1 MKISEFEKPQL
12 SEGFL
17 DALIGDGSTAAIKSV
32 FNPGMTAK
40 TQEVLDRFMKEFVA
54 DAIASLQSAVKSG
67 AVAPGIAS
75 PPEEPGDTEVT
86 PVDPSKVTP
95 VDPSKVTP
103 VDPSKVKP
111 DTSKATEKY
120 KRQLQQTQNMNQYV
134 QSAAKAINSTKDK
147 NQKILLTKE
156 LVNYMA
162 DRKGYPEWEN
172 GLATVQ
178 QVIKKG
184 NVDPNFANS
193 AINKIKAGQTMT
205 EAWKIYYINKLLE
218 SVGFTWHDLGLTVLR
233 ESRTKKYYIAE
244 TKYLKL
250 NHVFEGIVNVNEIF
264 GKKPLE
270 GAQSVSS
277 YMMDWFGKW
286 MVGVEWT
293 SQEPVVKQLINNI
306 EKNYPRGNWKG
317 AIRQLAQ
324 AAYAYS
330 EKGPPPKG
338 MHDAPKTTTDPKATK
353 SKVDLFGK
361 EAEAEEAFK
370 VIMKNNPA
378 LAKKYGIKL

>member
-1 MKISEFEKPQL
+1 MKISELKQPQL
-12 SEGFL
+12 NEGFL
-17 DALIGDGSTAAIKSV
+17 DALIGDGRTAAIKSV

-40 TQEVLDRFMKEFVA
+40 TQEDLDRFIKEFVA

-67 AVAPGIAS
+67 VVAPGIS
-75 PPEEPGDTEVT
+75 STLKEPVDTE
-86 PVDPSKVTP
+86 VTP

-134 QSAAKAINSTKDK
+134 QAAAKAINSTKDK

-172 GLATVQ
+172 GLATVK

-193 AINKIKAGQTMT
+193 AINRIKAGQTMT

-270 GAQSVSS
+270 GATSVSS

-286 MVGVEWT
+286 MAGVEWT
-293 SQEPVVKQLINNI
+293 SQEPAVKELINNI
-306 EKNYPRGNWKG
+306 EKTYPNGNWKG
-317 AIRQLAQ
+317 AIKQLAK

-330 EKGPPPKG
+330 ARGLPPKG
-338 MHDAPKTTTDPKATK
+338 MHDAPKTTTDPRTSKPAPKADVWGSIDPAT
-353 SKVDLFGK
+353 D
-361 EAEAEEAFK
+361 EAFRVMIK
-370 VIMKNNPA
+370 TNPA
-378 LAKKYGIKL
+378 LVKKYGIEL